1 MKIIFTCKN
10 FSTPPPPPP
19 LLFKKNNGNGPTL
32 ASKFRPVLNREQAH
46 Y

>member
-1 MKIIFTCKN
+1 MKIIFACKN

-19 LLFKKNNGNGPTL
+19 PFQKNNGPPL
-32 ASKFRPVLNREQAH
+32 ASKFRPVLNQEQVH

>member
-19 LLFKKNNGNGPTL
+19 LLFKKNNGPTL